1 MLEKILKKRK
11 CPYHWCRNNVRNRFA
26 LIVPSSVCFY
36 HTRSLEQSKPDW
48 RWQLTASGR
57 FAHRKEYVQSVGE
70 AHSLKLVHYEPM
82 VDFRYENG
90 VGVQGHIF
98 VMQKQTS
105 DSDQEL

>member
-1 MLEKILKKRK
+1 MSEKTVKKRK
-11 CPYHWCRNNVRNRFA
+11 WSILSLFFDRKSTPLSHVALFWRTRNRLA
-26 LIVPSSVCFY
+26 
-36 HTRSLEQSKPDW
+36 QSKPDW

-70 AHSLKLVHYEPM
+70 AHSLKLIHYEPM
-82 VDFRYENG
+82 TDFRFENG

-105 DSDQEL
+105 NGDQEL

>member
-1 MLEKILKKRK
+1 MDS
-11 CPYHWCRNNVRNRFA
+11 FS
-26 LIVPSSVCFY
+26 LIVLSRIWLY
-36 HTRSLEQSKPDW
+36 GRLEQSKPDW

-70 AHSLKLVHYEPM
+70 GRGLKLVHYEPM
-82 VDFRYENG
+82 TDFRYENG

-105 DSDQEL
+105 GADQEL

>member
-1 MLEKILKKRK
+1 MFLMLHVVDRL
-11 CPYHWCRNNVRNRFA
+11 A
-26 LIVPSSVCFY
+26 
-36 HTRSLEQSKPDW
+36 QSKPDW

-70 AHSLKLVHYEPM
+70 VHNLKLVHYEPM
-82 VDFRYENG
+82 ADFRFENG

-105 DSDQEL
+105 IAEQEL